1 MPSQLQMRTSR
12 SHCVRRQY
20 REVAPISGVYAHD
33 PTSTVPHRSLQQPS
47 LGMTTMTY
55 LREVCKLVLQAVLC
69 KFKCDAED
77 LRKRDGVS
85 ARLSGQKRQRSA
97 EKGPT
102 QQNQ

>member
-1 MPSQLQMRTSR
+1 
-12 SHCVRRQY
+12 
-20 REVAPISGVYAHD
+20 
-33 PTSTVPHRSLQQPS
+33 
-47 LGMTTMTY
+47 MTTMTY

-85 ARLSGQKRQRSA
+85 ARLFGQKRQRSA